1 MNNNRI
7 TNPNNNIVRDCKS
20 RTTKE
25 YKSCTTE
32 NLKEAHL
39 ESRGILFEGTKEVNP
54 NKKGKQVIKELEKN
68 E

>member
-1 MNNNRI
+1 MY
-7 TNPNNNIVRDCKS
+7 S
-20 RTTKE
+20 RQPRRKKIIGSIGAHEAEHTTP
-25 YKSCTTE
+25 E

-54 NKKGKQVIKELEKN
+54 NKKGKQVIKELKKN

>member
-1 MNNNRI
+1 MEVLDKIYAQPR
-7 TNPNNNIVRDCKS
+7 
-20 RTTKE
+20 
-25 YKSCTTE
+25 TTE

>member
-1 MNNNRI
+1 MQI
-7 TNPNNNIVRDCKS
+7 PHDGAHEAEH
-20 RTTKE
+20 TTP
-25 YKSCTTE
+25 E